1 MNALQLIPLDRLKP
15 RGNQVR
21 REFQRIGELA
31 RSIELHSLLQNLVV
45 RPGTP
50 EGFFEIVAGERRYRA
65 LKLLQQ
71 EGRLKSTD
79 VPCALLGTDGFIE
92 NIVENVGREDIPLWD
107 LGRVYVTLSDSGLTQ
122 LEIAEKVGRTQGHV
136 STATILAKNLAPPV
150 IERLAKLPNA
160 FPVQRLLRLARL
172 VDENGD
178 PDEKSQQ
185 KLFKQML
192 ESPGR
197 RGRKAGALVSQK
209 QTVWTRFESLKQGKQ
224 NRFVDPVYQ
233 PVLEAVVRYL
243 SGETKGI
250 HV

>member
-1 MNALQLIPLDRLKP
+1 VNTLQLIPLDRIKP
-15 RGNQVR
+15 RSNQVR

-45 RPGTP
+45 RPGSS
-50 EGFFEIVAGERRYRA
+50 EGFFEIVAGERRYRS

-71 EGRLKSTD
+71 EGRLRTTD
-79 VPCALLGTDGFIE
+79 VPCAVLGTDGFIE
-92 NIVENVGREDIPLWD
+92 NIVENVGREDVPLWD
-107 LGRVYVTLSDSGLTQ
+107 LGRTYVTLSDSGLTQ
-122 LEIAEKVGRTQGHV
+122 LEIAEKIGRTQGHV
-136 STATILAKNLAPPV
+136 STAIILARNLAPSV
-150 IERLAKLPNA
+150 IERLGKLPNT

-172 VDENGD
+172 IDENGD
-178 PDEKSQQ
+178 PDDSSQQ

-192 ESPGR
+192 ESPGK
-197 RGRKAGALVSQK
+197 RGRKAGRLVSQK
-209 QTVWTRFESLKQGKQ
+209 QTVWARFESLKQGKQ

-233 PVLEAVVRYL
+233 PVLDAVVRYL